1 MATVQTFA
9 NSSNATSSDFTP
21 TAAIHVLVVVVT
33 LTAIASVL
41 GNLLVQ
47 VAFWR
52 TKNLKAS
59 PPGVL
64 VMALAFVDFCMAIF
78 VMPFVVITALH
89 NRWYLSQE
97 VCIASGFM
105 NTLLTAIQFGVLFS
119 ISINRYSAV
128 SNPHRYQLKWTI
140 KLTYSIIAV
149 VFGNSLFWSLLPFVG
164 WGGYDYTP
172 GTLFCN
178 INWSEHK
185 AHSSTLFVCCYIL
198 PALIGAILYV
208 VVYFKI
214 RKIAKGPISNM
225 KGSPKDV
232 QTMKVEQKD
241 YDSYSDVYL
250 KNAVSV
256 STFSMNMKGRFI
268 LINVQLIYTEETQV
282 YDKVYLNV

>member
-1 MATVQTFA
+1 MAIKSITTIQTLA
-9 NSSNATSSDFTP
+9 NASNGTNSDFAP
-21 TAAIHVLVVVVT
+21 TAAIHVLVVVVS
-33 LTAIASVL
+33 LTAVASVL

-64 VMALAFVDFCMAIF
+64 VMTLAFVDFCMAIF

-89 NRWYLSQE
+89 DRWYLGHE
-97 VCIASGFM
+97 LCVASGFM
-105 NTLLTAIQFGVLFS
+105 NTLLTAMQFGVLFS
-119 ISINRYSAV
+119 ISINRFSAV
-128 SNPHRYQLKWTI
+128 SNPHRYQFKWTI
-140 KLTYSIIAV
+140 KLTYSMVAI
-149 VFGNSLFWSLLPFVG
+149 VFGHSLFWSLLPFVG
-164 WGGYDYTP
+164 WGGYDYAS

-198 PALIGAILYV
+198 PAVIGAILYI
-208 VVYFKI
+208 VVYVKI
-214 RKIAKGPISNM
+214 RKIAKSPIANTR
-225 KGSPKDV
+225 GSQKDV
-232 QTMKVEQKD
+232 RTIKVEKD

-256 STFSMNMKGRFI
+256 TTFSMNMKGNF
-268 LINVQLIYTEETQV
+268 N
-282 YDKVYLNV
+282 